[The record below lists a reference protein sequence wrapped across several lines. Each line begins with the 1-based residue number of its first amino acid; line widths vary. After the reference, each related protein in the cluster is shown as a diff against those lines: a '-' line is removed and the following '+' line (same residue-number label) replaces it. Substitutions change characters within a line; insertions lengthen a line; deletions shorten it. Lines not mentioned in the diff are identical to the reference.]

1 MTIRKSWIESL
12 NAWFFNPRGWK
23 LLRPVGEKFFTLAPS
38 CSLEITVMNEQI
50 WCSFRSYWIRISH
63 KICDLLKTNLW
74 YGGKTHNSYG
84 RTTQSFGLDLEVNS
98 YSIHSEVFQ
107 RVKINCL
114 LGLRELFST
123 IDEEKKILGI
133 SEVYSEN
140 FSMRSMKH
148 VQFSRKNFF
157 PYPYM
162 DINVPFN
169 QVKCGDFLNYLWWH
183 FIAGQNHQKATEI
196 WIWHQVIFVQRQ
208 KGVSI
213 KEV

>member
-1 MTIRKSWIESL
+1 
-12 NAWFFNPRGWK
+12 
-23 LLRPVGEKFFTLAPS
+23 
-38 CSLEITVMNEQI
+38 MNEQI

-123 IDEEKKILGI
+123 IDEEKKILEI

-148 VQFSRKNFF
+148 VQFSRKNSLSLHGHQCPIQSNEMWWFSELF
-157 PYPYM
+157 VMTFYCWPKSSKSDRNLNLAPSYICTTPQGS
-162 DINVPFN
+162 IN
-169 QVKCGDFLNYLWWH
+169 
-183 FIAGQNHQKATEI
+183 
-196 WIWHQVIFVQRQ
+196 
-208 KGVSI
+208 KGSI
-213 KEV
+213 KVQFWLIIMGPPLPNKIAFLLKDGHIINQTPYWLF